1 MKLYSISIKNLLR
14 HKLRTFLLL
23 FVLVLAIFTFVVLI
37 TISRVVNEN
46 FAKQLDE
53 YGANI
58 LVTPKSN
65 SLSIT
70 YGGMM
75 ISSVEYEKNE
85 LREDDILKI
94 RTIKN
99 RENISVVSPK
109 LIGIVK
115 VNVGSNSL
123 MKSAIICG
131 VNFESEFKLK
141 KWWKILGRK
150 PSGKDEVVIGSEVAR
165 SFNLKIG
172 DVVNIEAQVFKV
184 SGILEETGSQ
194 DDLMIFA
201 DLRSVQDLLKKHGTI
216 TLAEVAALCYNCP
229 VEEIVRQISDV
240 LPNAKVTAIKQLVES
255 RMEVMHRFGKF
266 SFGISGIILLISA
279 LIIFTNIL
287 ASVNE
292 RTKEIGI
299 LRTIGYKQN
308 HIMRV
313 ILTEILVISF
323 VSGLLGYLLGWG
335 VSMIVSP
342 ILSGT
347 TNVKVSFDWILFI
360 LSIFISLGIGIIA
373 GIYPATKASKIDPIV
388 ALREI

>member
-150 PSGKDEVVIGSEVAR
+150 PSGKDEVVI
-165 SFNLKIG
+165 
-172 DVVNIEAQVFKV
+172 
-184 SGILEETGSQ
+184 
-194 DDLMIFA
+194 
-201 DLRSVQDLLKKHGTI
+201 
-216 TLAEVAALCYNCP
+216 
-229 VEEIVRQISDV
+229 
-240 LPNAKVTAIKQLVES
+240 
-255 RMEVMHRFGKF
+255 
-266 SFGISGIILLISA
+266 
-279 LIIFTNIL
+279 
-287 ASVNE
+287 
-292 RTKEIGI
+292 
-299 LRTIGYKQN
+299 
-308 HIMRV
+308 
-313 ILTEILVISF
+313 
-323 VSGLLGYLLGWG
+323 
-335 VSMIVSP
+335 
-342 ILSGT
+342 
-347 TNVKVSFDWILFI
+347 
-360 LSIFISLGIGIIA
+360 
-373 GIYPATKASKIDPIV
+373 
-388 ALREI
+388 